1 MSNENLSK
9 NNDTDIFNVDSDDND
24 IDNNQCDVG
33 DDENEGDD
41 LPDYS
46 DDDDYRK
53 LMNEAIMKKL
63 NDTPIVKEPKKSKNI
78 INTTKPNK
86 IKNTKN
92 NGNIRLGEFFNSIE
106 SAKPAI
112 FVSKRK
118 LEKTNKLQN
127 LTHVRKFNPKLP
139 PYMVANMG
147 KKSSNLM
154 LDESNFPNL

>member
-63 NDTPIVKEPKKSKNI
+63 NDTPIVKEPKKSKN
-78 INTTKPNK
+78 KSF
-86 IKNTKN
+86 
-92 NGNIRLGEFFNSIE
+92 LGSLVI
-106 SAKPAI
+106 S
-112 FVSKRK
+112 
-118 LEKTNKLQN
+118 L
-127 LTHVRKFNPKLP
+127 
-139 PYMVANMG
+139 
-147 KKSSNLM
+147 SSCDLYT
-154 LDESNFPNL
+154 D